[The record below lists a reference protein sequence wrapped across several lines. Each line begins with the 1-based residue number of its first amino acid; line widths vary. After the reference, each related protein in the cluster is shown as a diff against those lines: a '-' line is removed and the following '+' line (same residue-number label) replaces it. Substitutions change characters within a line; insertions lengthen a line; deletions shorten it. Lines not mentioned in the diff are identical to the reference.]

1 MECKDCGCKVFYSD
15 ITRCMECL
23 YVRYY
28 SLHRRYNEKV
38 HLLDRN
44 NRQFQMLAILQNIK
58 KMKKKV
64 RDVGANVTSSEES
77 SIDGDEEED
86 RDKEA
91 DPDWNVGKLMIL

>member
-1 MECKDCGCKVFYSD
+1 
-15 ITRCMECL
+15 
-23 YVRYY
+23 
-28 SLHRRYNEKV
+28 LHRRYNEKV